1 MKKTLSFILAIT
13 LLALCGC
20 KGPASSPEQTTISTT
35 EPTEFATPGS
45 ETTSD
50 NTQEPS
56 SETPSQETTEP
67 TPEET
72 FSTPEAT
79 QVITQSAKG
88 CFYGERTGTDRT
100 YTGLEPLPLS
110 DFGNPSFENT
120 RNLPDTT
127 ISHSYGVASEEK
139 PHSISVGYQQL
150 FDEQGYDAICYDSG
164 AEEKY
169 VYLTFDCG
177 YENGYTAKIL
187 DTLRDKGVHAA
198 FFCTLPEMRENAEII
213 ARMIN
218 EGHIV
223 GNHSVTHRDFST
235 LSRKEMYEEVKGF
248 DDYLREH
255 FGYSAQYFRYPQ
267 GKYSENSLD
276 MLNQMGYTCVFWSL
290 AYADWDLNNQ
300 KGADYALDTVMSR
313 IHPGAVILL
322 HAVSPDNANA
332 LANII
337 DAARAKGYSFRALSD
352 FRA

>member
-1 MKKTLSFILAIT
+1 MKKTLALAIILS
-13 LLALCGC
+13 LLFLFGC
-20 KGPASSPEQTTISTT
+20 KVPVQQNPTNNSTT
-35 EPTEFATPGS
+35 ETTQALTPGGETQP
-45 ETTSD
+45 ETTQAS
-50 NTQEPS
+50 S
-56 SETPSQETTEP
+56 SETPQSTTESI
-67 TPEET
+67 PEET
-72 FSTPEAT
+72 FSVPEAT

-88 CFYGERTGTDRT
+88 CFYGDRTGTDQT

-120 RNLPDTT
+120 RNLPSTT

-139 PHSISVGYQQL
+139 PHSISVGYQQM
-150 FDEQGYDAICYDSG
+150 FDEKGYDAICYDSG
-164 AEEKY
+164 AQEKY

-198 FFCTLPEMRENAEII
+198 FFCTLPEMKENAEII

-290 AYADWDLNNQ
+290 AYADWDLNDQ

-332 LANII
+332 LADII

-352 FRA
+352 FRS

>member
-1 MKKTLSFILAIT
+1 MKKTLALAIILS
-13 LLALCGC
+13 LLFLFGC
-20 KGPASSPEQTTISTT
+20 KGQVEQNPTNNSTT
-35 EPTEFATPGS
+35 ETTQALTPGGETQP
-45 ETTSD
+45 ETT
-50 NTQEPS
+50 QAPS
-56 SETPSQETTEP
+56 SETPQSTTESI
-67 TPEET
+67 PEET
-72 FSTPEAT
+72 FSVPEAT

-88 CFYGERTGTDRT
+88 CFYGDRTGTDQT

-120 RNLPDTT
+120 RNLPSTT

-139 PHSISVGYQQL
+139 PHSISVGYQQM
-150 FDEQGYDAICYDSG
+150 FDEKGYDAICYDSG
-164 AEEKY
+164 AQEKY

-198 FFCTLPEMRENAEII
+198 FFCTLPEMKENAEII

-290 AYADWDLNNQ
+290 AYADWDLNDQ

-332 LANII
+332 LADII

-352 FRA
+352 FRS

>member
-1 MKKTLSFILAIT
+1 M
-13 LLALCGC
+13 LLFVCGC
-20 KGPASSPEQTTISTT
+20 KGPANQEQTTGTT
-35 EPTEFATPGS
+35 ETTEY
-45 ETTSD
+45 ETQSAETQPEG
-50 NTQEPS
+50 TQEPS
-56 SETPSQETTEP
+56 SDTMQPETESA
-67 TPEET
+67 PEEK
-72 FSTPEAT
+72 FSSPEAT
-79 QVITQSAKG
+79 QVITQTAKG
-88 CFYGERTGTDRT
+88 CFYGERTGTDQT

-120 RNLPDTT
+120 KDLPNTT
-127 ISHSYGVASEEK
+127 VSHSYGVASEEK
-139 PHSISVGYQQL
+139 PNPISVEYQKM
-150 FDEQGYDAICYDSG
+150 FDEKGYDAICYDSG

-187 DTLRDKGVHAA
+187 DTLRDKDVPAA
-198 FFCTLPEMRENAEII
+198 FFCTLPEMRENTEVI

-235 LSRKEMYEEVKGF
+235 LSRKQMYEEVKGF
-248 DDYLREH
+248 DDYLRAH

-290 AYADWDLNNQ
+290 AYADWDLNDQ
-300 KGADYALDTVMSR
+300 KGADYALQTVMSR

-332 LANII
+332 LADII

>member
-1 MKKTLSFILAIT
+1 MKKTLALAIILS
-13 LLALCGC
+13 LLFLFCC
-20 KGPASSPEQTTISTT
+20 KGPVEQNQTNNSTT
-35 EPTEFATPGS
+35 ETTQALTPGGETQP
-45 ETTSD
+45 ETT
-50 NTQEPS
+50 QAPS
-56 SETPSQETTEP
+56 SETPQSTTESI
-67 TPEET
+67 PEET
-72 FSTPEAT
+72 FSVPEAT

-88 CFYGERTGTDRT
+88 CFYGDRTGTDQT

-120 RNLPDTT
+120 RNLPSTT

-139 PHSISVGYQQL
+139 PHSISVGYQQM
-150 FDEQGYDAICYDSG
+150 FDEKGYDAICYDSG
-164 AEEKY
+164 AQEKY

-198 FFCTLPEMRENAEII
+198 FFCTLPEMKENAEII
-213 ARMIN
+213 ARMLN

-290 AYADWDLNNQ
+290 AYADWDLNDQ
-300 KGADYALDTVMSR
+300 KGADHALDTVMSR

-332 LANII
+332 LADII

-352 FRA
+352 FRS